1 MDRAYYIAQQA
12 DAMAK
17 RRYSQ
22 ARSKPQIQR
31 EDLAALDA
39 LVTPLIKKG
48 QPLTHIYAEHGAE
61 LPVSQRTLY
70 NYIDSG
76 KLSVGN
82 LDLRRKVGYR
92 PRKKKKEQTISDEVI
107 AIMSKSMAAAIDKAV
122 DDLLKTTFK

>member
-1 MDRAYYIAQQA
+1 MAQQA

-22 ARSKPQIQR
+22 ARSKPQLR
-31 EDLAALDA
+31 GEEMDALDA

-48 QPLTHIYAEHGAE
+48 QPLTHIYAEHGGE

-76 KLSVGN
+76 TLSVGN
-82 LDLRRKVGYR
+82 LDLRRKVILYMTFTFSFNESNDTVQQMRREERQGEAW
-92 PRKKKKEQTISDEVI
+92 P
-107 AIMSKSMAAAIDKAV
+107 AHPFKS
-122 DDLLKTTFK
+122 